1 MKTLYDRLLDLY
13 DQYNNSGIW
22 DEEKSILEKM
32 LKLINKELPLQEGI
46 TIKVDA
52 QLDPKELEFDTT
64 FNKYKKS
71 KNPKEILPYLSYAIS
86 LKYKKE
92 YYVENTNSN

>member
-46 TIKVDA
+46 TIKVDE
-52 QLDPKELEFDTT
+52 QLNPKELGFDTT
-64 FNKYKKS
+64 FNRYKKA
-71 KNPKEILPYLSYAIS
+71 KNPKEILPYLAYSIS